1 MRSIAN
7 QSNQR
12 TAAQA
17 PVMNDCRITPAA
29 YPTYET
35 YETTSLRASQWRK
48 NLSRR
53 SLVWRSQTRR
63 SRAKG
68 VVPCGAAPVTLKP

>member
-1 MRSIAN
+1 MEPKAQSDIPTHTMRSIAK

-29 YPTYET
+29 HPTYKT
-35 YETTSLRASQWRK
+35 YETTSLIHFGLHPGS
-48 NLSRR
+48 
-53 SLVWRSQTRR
+53 
-63 SRAKG
+63 
-68 VVPCGAAPVTLKP
+68 